1 MQRRI
6 VISLGLLVSIFV
18 LILLLMGCD
27 RDSIKLKTDCI
38 GVIETA
44 DNYKYSGISWY
55 DNHLNYVGCKKISI
69 PNMTSTV
76 NKTIKKGDKVYL
88 ISNDTGKTSI
98 KSKVVIINMKSN
110 GNYKVYNSSRYIND
124 MVVDKDLYTI
134 SSEYLGIN
142 VSFIDKI
149 GDKNKKIATLKIDGV
164 VLSKIY
170 AYKGLLY
177 LTGFGYDDQDRVFSK
192 MFVVDSSSMRIVK
205 SMDISSLVVDVTDMY
220 VFDNCLY
227 IGGRTKANCKGEEV
241 ENRSLVKMN
250 LDTYEMDDIYIGDI
264 VGQFIE
270 GVQSDEEK
278 YIMFSNYDVVFDKGD
293 SIYRVDLKSN
303 KVKKQQVADIV
314 RDVIV
319 DRKCMYIMGEKYL
332 CKYTWKNDMDFW
344 ENNGNLIKKVKL
356 NRIFNNRYSV
366 HTCFIV
372 YFL

>member
-27 RDSIKLKTDCI
+27 RDSIKLRTDCI

-55 DNHLNYVGCKKISI
+55 DNHLNYMGCKKISI

-76 NKTIKKGDKVYL
+76 NKTIKKADKLYL
-88 ISNDTGKTSI
+88 ISNDTGKTST

-124 MVVDKDLYTI
+124 MAVDKDLYTI

-149 GDKNKKIATLKIDGV
+149 GDKNNKIATLKIEGV

-177 LTGFGYDDQDRVFSK
+177 VTGFGYDDHDRVFSK
-192 MFVVDSSSMRIVK
+192 IYVVDSSDMRIVN
-205 SMDISSLVVDVTDMY
+205 SLDISSYAVDVTDMY
-220 VFDNCLY
+220 ANDGWLY
-227 IGGRTKANCKGEEV
+227 IGGRTKANSKGEEV
-241 ENRSLVKMN
+241 GSSSLVRMN
-250 LDTYEMDDIYIGDI
+250 LDTYRIDDIYIGDI

-270 GVQSDEEK
+270 GGQSDEGK
-278 YIMFSNYDVVFDKGD
+278 YIIFSNYDPVFDKGD
-293 SIYRVDLKSN
+293 NIYRLDLKSN
-303 KVKKQQVADIV
+303 KVKTLQVADKV

-319 DRKCMYIMGEKYL
+319 DKGCMYVMGEKYL
-332 CKYTWKNDMDFW
+332 CQYAWGNTMDFG
-344 ENNGNLIKKVKL
+344 ENNNRLIKKVKL
-356 NRIFNNRYSV
+356 KRIFKKIYSV